1 MKKYF
6 IIIILFCCMCSF
18 AGLAQSS
25 KTEDAINQ
33 MVAAGKLKRMGNAL
47 AIVVD
52 KPSDTVQL
60 RKKYENVFKKP
71 DGSNYEI
78 QFFIDP
84 KYTQDTKQVPVNKL
98 PDNNPAVN
106 NAAGTPGAVV
116 TGPVTNNNQ
125 GCFPNMLVFGE
136 SGYREEIK
144 TYEWVVPQ
152 GIYKI
157 KIECWSGGG
166 DGFLG
171 ELNIRDS
178 MGKFYG
184 IRNGSGG
191 GGGAYALAV
200 IDVKAGDILK
210 MNIPGGG
217 GEKSVLIQ
225 LNNIQNSL
233 LIGNGSDGKP
243 GNQNGRNGIGGF
255 VNYRNIKGIFAGKT
269 ISISGENG
277 FFNSYTGF
285 ELIDPGGFLQSP
297 ITSHTGSENCGN
309 GGGAAKLN
317 NGGRGHLEAS
327 GPMPGSL
334 FVNSTNGGFPGGG
347 GGAGVSIRAVPG
359 TGQQE
364 SKGAPGVVIIY
375 Y

>member
-1 MKKYF
+1 MKKYC
-6 IIIILFCCMCSF
+6 IIIILFCCLGSYISF
-18 AGLAQSS
+18 AQSS

-33 MVAAGKLKRMGNAL
+33 MVAAGKLKRIGNAL

-52 KPSDTVQL
+52 KPSDTIQL

-71 DGSNYEI
+71 DGTNYEI
-78 QFFIDP
+78 QFFIDS
-84 KYTQDTKQVPVNKL
+84 KYTQNNKQVPVNKL
-98 PDNNPAVN
+98 PDNNPPVN
-106 NAAGTPGAVV
+106 NNVVGTPGAAV
-116 TGPVTNNNQ
+116 TGPINNNNQ

-136 SGYREEIK
+136 SEYREEIK

-152 GIYKI
+152 GINKI

-166 DGFLG
+166 NGALG
-171 ELNIRDS
+171 EFIYDS
-178 MGKFYG
+178 LGHFMGRKG
-184 IRNGSGG
+184 GGG

-200 IDVKAGDILK
+200 IDVKPGDILK

-225 LNNIQNSL
+225 VNNIQNSL
-233 LIGNGSDGKP
+233 LIGNGSDGEP
-243 GNQNGRNGIGGF
+243 GNQNGTNGRGGF
-255 VNYRNIKGIFAGKT
+255 INYRNIRGMFSGKT
-269 ISISGENG
+269 FWLAGENG
-277 FFNSYTGF
+277 SFN
-285 ELIDPGGFLQSP
+285 LIM
-297 ITSHTGSENCGN
+297 GSSLSNSTHMIENCGN

-317 NGGRGHLEAS
+317 NGGRGFYSS
-327 GPMPGSL
+327 GYMWRGNYFTSGSNEYSI
-334 FVNSTNGGFPGGG
+334 NSTNGGFPGGG

>member
-1 MKKYF
+1 MKKYC
-6 IIIILFCCMCSF
+6 IIMILFCCMGSF
-18 AGLAQSS
+18 AVNAQSS

-52 KPSDTVQL
+52 KPSDTIQL

-71 DGSNYEI
+71 DGTNYEI
-78 QFFIDP
+78 QFFIDS
-84 KYTQDTKQVPVNKL
+84 KYTQNNKQVPVNKL
-98 PDNNPAVN
+98 PDNYPPVN
-106 NAAGTPGAVV
+106 NEAGTPGATV
-116 TGPVTNNNQ
+116 TGPVANNNQ

-136 SGYREEIK
+136 SGYRDDIK

-152 GIYKI
+152 GINKI

-166 DGFLG
+166 DGYIGEYFL
-171 ELNIRDS
+171 RDS
-178 MGKFYG
+178 ADRFYG
-184 IRNGSGG
+184 VINGSGG

-200 IDVKAGDILK
+200 IDVKPGDILK

-217 GEKSVLIQ
+217 GEKTVLIQ
-225 LNNIQNSL
+225 VNNIQNSL
-233 LIGNGSDGKP
+233 LIGNGSDGEP
-243 GNQNGRNGIGGF
+243 GNQNGRNGMGGF

-269 ISISGENG
+269 ISFSGENG
-277 FFNSYTGF
+277 FFNVYHLANMTNGRGDF
-285 ELIDPGGFLQSP
+285 MT
-297 ITSHTGSENCGN
+297 TSSSGTEFGGN
-309 GGGAAKLN
+309 GGAAAKLN
-317 NGGRGHLEAS
+317 NGGRGNFKAS
-327 GPMPGSL
+327 IFGNPGVL
-334 FVNSTNGGFPGGG
+334 RVTSTNGGFPGGG